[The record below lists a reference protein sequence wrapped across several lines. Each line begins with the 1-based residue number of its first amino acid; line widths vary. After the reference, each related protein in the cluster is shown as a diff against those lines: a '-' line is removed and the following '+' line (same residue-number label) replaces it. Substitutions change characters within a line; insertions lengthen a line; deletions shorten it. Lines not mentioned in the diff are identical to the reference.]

1 MNTTNKTKELNN
13 MMTEKQKLQILQ
25 NGNVTEYSE
34 RELEEQYRDMLD
46 DVYGEIDICGYK
58 YPASRALADIDPIAF
73 REGFHDYTSPET
85 VMIEDR
91 YFNKDE
97 ADMLL

>member
-1 MNTTNKTKELNN
+1 MKHNEGVNN
-13 MMTEKQKLQILQ
+13 MMTEKQKIQILE
-25 NGNVTEYSE
+25 NGNVIEYSE

-46 DVYGEIDICGYK
+46 DVYGESDICGYK

-73 REGFHDYTSPET
+73 REGLLEYTSSET

>member
-1 MNTTNKTKELNN
+1 MNMTNKTKELNN

-58 YPASRALADIDPIAF
+58 YPAGKALADIDPTAF
-73 REGFHDYTSPET
+73 RGGLLDYTSSET